1 MENIPDFEA
10 LAREALKDTPKR
22 IAEAARNFFMQSF
35 IKQGFTDA
43 SFIAWV
49 RRRDD
54 LPHKT
59 LQQSLALKN
68 SLHIAQADLSKVMI
82 TAGEGLPYAAIH
94 NEGGTITVKV
104 TERMR
109 RYFWAMFK
117 KTKQERYKWMALTKK
132 DRLTIHIP
140 KRQYIGQS
148 YTLDKKLEGI
158 ILEEIRKAERNL
170 NFE

>member
-43 SFIAWV
+43 SFIPWV
-49 RRRDD
+49 RRRDA

-59 LQQSLALKN
+59 LSQSFALKN
-68 SLHIAQADLSKVMI
+68 SLRIAQADLSKVMI

-109 RYFWAMFK
+109 RYFWVMFK

-132 DRLTIHIP
+132 EHLTIHIP